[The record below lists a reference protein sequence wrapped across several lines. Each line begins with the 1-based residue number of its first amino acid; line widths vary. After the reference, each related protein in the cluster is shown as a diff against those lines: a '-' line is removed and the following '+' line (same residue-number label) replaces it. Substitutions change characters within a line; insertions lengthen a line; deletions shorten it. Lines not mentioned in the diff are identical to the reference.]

1 MKEGIVALLHNM
13 MDINAILLIIPPILT
28 AVFAYLIARKKNI
41 ITERIS
47 KAKIDSEIQTQALS
61 IVEKVMGEMRAELR
75 REIDEL
81 RKENEELKKAIND
94 SQSKIESLQN
104 QLEASNQLVAI
115 LRSEIGTLQAA
126 LTMYKEENTRLKSK

>member
-47 KAKIDSEIQTQALS
+47 KAKIDSEIQTQALT

-81 RKENEELKKAIND
+81 RRENEELKKAI
-94 SQSKIESLQN
+94 SESESKLESLQH
-104 QLEASNQLVAI
+104 QLEASNQLVSI

-126 LTMYKEENTRLKSK
+126 LAMYKEENTRLKAK

>member
-1 MKEGIVALLHNM
+1 M

-47 KAKIDSEIQTQALS
+47 KAKIDSEIQTQALT

-81 RKENEELKKAIND
+81 RRENEELKKAI
-94 SQSKIESLQN
+94 SESESKLESLQH
-104 QLEASNQLVAI
+104 QLEASNQLVSI

-126 LTMYKEENTRLKSK
+126 LAMYKEENTRLKAK

>member
-47 KAKIDSEIQTQALS
+47 KAKIDSEIQTQALT

-81 RKENEELKKAIND
+81 RRENEELKKAI
-94 SQSKIESLQN
+94 SESESKLESLQH
-104 QLEASNQLVAI
+104 QLEASNQLVSI
-115 LRSEIGTLQAA
+115 LRSEIRTLQAA
-126 LTMYKEENTRLKSK
+126 LAMYKEENTRLKAK

>member
-1 MKEGIVALLHNM
+1 MI
-13 MDINAILLIIPPILT
+13 DTNAILLIIPPIFT
-28 AVFAYLIARKKNI
+28 AIFAYLIARKKNI

-61 IVEKVMGEMRAELR
+61 IVEKVMGEMRTELR

-81 RKENEELKKAIND
+81 RKENECLKKAIGE
-94 SQSKIESLQN
+94 SQMKIDSLQN
-104 QLEASNQLVAI
+104 QLEASNQLVSM

-126 LTMYKEENTRLKSK
+126 LAMYKEENNRLKSK

>member
-1 MKEGIVALLHNM
+1 MSLLHNM

-61 IVEKVMGEMRAELR
+61 IVEKVMGEMCAELR

-81 RKENEELKKAIND
+81 RKENEELNEAIND
-94 SQSKIESLQN
+94 SQSKIESLRN
-104 QLEASNQLVAI
+104 QLEASNQLVAS

-126 LTMYKEENTRLKSK
+126 LTMYKEENIRLKSK